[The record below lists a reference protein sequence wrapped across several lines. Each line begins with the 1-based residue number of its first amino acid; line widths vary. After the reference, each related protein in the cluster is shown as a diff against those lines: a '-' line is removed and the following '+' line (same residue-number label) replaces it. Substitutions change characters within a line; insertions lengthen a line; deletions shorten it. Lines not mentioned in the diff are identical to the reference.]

1 MAATLITFTQAQVDG
16 WVETAV
22 WPLTRILAFISV
34 APFFSSSWLPTFW
47 RLGFGVAVTW
57 AIIPTLPTAITWP
70 GMAVA
75 VIITTVQM
83 VIGVSLGLLFRAM
96 LGVIELAAGWIALS
110 MGLGFATTVSQ
121 QYGEQSNTL
130 SELFSFGVLLLLI
143 ADGAVLGMLHV
154 LAKSFQVFPVG
165 FVGPNW
171 SWLHLANYGQVVFTD
186 GILIALPAIMMVLVA
201 NLGMAVIA
209 RVAPQINLF
218 AIGFPI
224 LILVGMAGLY
234 ALIPW
239 LPRLVEHL
247 FSLTARMA

>member
-1 MAATLITFTQAQVDG
+1 MASTLITFTQAQADG

-34 APFFSSSWLPTFW
+34 APFFSSSWLPSIW
-47 RLGFGVAVTW
+47 RLGFSVAITW
-57 AIIPTLPTAITWP
+57 AIIPTLPTPIAWP
-70 GMAVA
+70 GMTIA
-75 VIITTVQM
+75 VIILMAQIV
-83 VIGVSLGLLFRAM
+83 VGISLGILFRSMVGA
-96 LGVIELAAGWIALS
+96 VELAAGWIALS

-130 SELFSFGVLLLLI
+130 SEFFFFGVLLLLI
-143 ADGAVLGMLHV
+143 ADGAVFGMLHV
-154 LAKSFQVFPVG
+154 VAMSFRVFPIG
-165 FVGPNW
+165 FVWPSWNW
-171 SWLHLANYGQVVFTD
+171 MHLANYGQVVFTD
-186 GILIALPAIMMVLVA
+186 GILIAMPVIMMVLVA
-201 NLGMAVIA
+201 NIGMAVIA

-218 AIGFPI
+218 IIGFPV

-247 FSLTARMA
+247 FSLTVRMI